1 MKKCLINKNTLD
13 PTGSIQEGKFDP
25 KKLILVRGLH
35 LKKMTRAQA
44 SVIENLVVFTP
55 LDL

>member
-25 KKLILVRGLH
+25 QKTLVRGIVFE
-35 LKKMTRAQA
+35 KNGSCQA
-44 SVIENLVVFTP
+44 SVIENLVVLTP
-55 LDL
+55 ADL